1 MATPQIGTNLACY
14 TRTTT
19 PLITIEAA
27 VLKSRLSVAVSALA
41 LSAAAFGHGKKD
53 AVDYRQSLM
62 TLIGWNFGQLS
73 DMVKEK
79 TPFNAT
85 EFADRASRVAAMSD
99 QMADGFTKDSMR
111 TESYAKPEIWTTWD
125 DFQSKARD
133 FTTQA
138 KLLAD
143 VAKANDPVKNKE
155 QFKKVAATCKACHDK
170 YTRD

>member
-1 MATPQIGTNLACY
+1 M
-14 TRTTT
+14 
-19 PLITIEAA
+19 
-27 VLKSRLSVAVSALA
+27 LKSRLLVAASALA

-62 TLIGWNFGQLS
+62 TLIGWNFGVLG

-79 TPFNAT
+79 TPFDAA
-85 EFADRASRVAAMSD
+85 EFIDRADRVAAMSA
-99 QMADGFTKDSMR
+99 QMADGFPKDSMR
-111 TESYAKPEIWTTWD
+111 AESYAKPDIWANWD
-125 DFQSKARD
+125 DFQAKSKD

-143 VAKANDPVKNKE
+143 IAKANDPAKDKE
-155 QFKKVAATCKACHDK
+155 QYKKVVSTCKACHDK

>member
-1 MATPQIGTNLACY
+1 MATSQIGTNLACY

-19 PLITIEAA
+19 PLITIETA

-62 TLIGWNFGQLS
+62 TLIGWNFGVLG

-79 TPFNAT
+79 TPFNAA
-85 EFADRASRVAAMSD
+85 EFADRANRVAAMSD

-111 TESYAKPEIWTTWD
+111 AESYAKPEIWATWD

-143 VAKANDPVKNKE
+143 IAKANDPIKNKE
-155 QFKKVAATCKACHDK
+155 QFKKVVATCKACHDK

>member
-1 MATPQIGTNLACY
+1 MPS
-14 TRTTT
+14 
-19 PLITIEAA
+19 AA
-27 VLKSRLSVAVSALA
+27 MLKSRLLVAASALA

-62 TLIGWNFGQLS
+62 TLIGWDFGLLS

-79 TPFNAT
+79 KPFDAA
-85 EFADRASRVAAMSD
+85 EFSMRASRIAAMSD
-99 QMADGFTKDSMR
+99 QLGDGFPKDSMR
-111 TESYAKPEIWTTWD
+111 KESYSKPEIWTNWD
-125 DFQSKARD
+125 DFQSKAKD
-133 FTTQA
+133 FTMQA

-143 VAKANDPVKNKE
+143 VAKANDATKNKE